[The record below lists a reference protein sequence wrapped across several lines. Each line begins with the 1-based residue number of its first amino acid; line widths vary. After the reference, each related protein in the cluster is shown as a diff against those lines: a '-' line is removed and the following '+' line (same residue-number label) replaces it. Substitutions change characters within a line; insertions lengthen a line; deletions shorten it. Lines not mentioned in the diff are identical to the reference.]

1 MASQRHA
8 RHDFEAESP
17 TVLTVGNEE
26 TARAV
31 AALGPEYD
39 DYRPPE
45 PAAALAL
52 VGQVDCVVATHDLP
66 GEWDGLGLF
75 AAIRERSAHLPFVL
89 VTEAGDDRAVVRE
102 GFRRGITAHVH
113 AGGPGPAADGEA
125 AGGDGG
131 AATTDDGAVATDRRP
146 TATDGGPSPES
157 SDEDG
162 EGDVQRPPTAFVEA
176 LRDRVEVAVAH
187 AATDRERVRR
197 RTAVETTTEP
207 AATVDTDGTIRA
219 ANDAYAELFGYDV
232 ETLVGESLS
241 HHVPEGDADRL
252 RRAGT
257 GTDGSGG
264 DGSGGGGDGDET
276 GGGGGDGDETG
287 GGGVG
292 DGDGTAGDDP
302 WYGSCVAFHADG
314 RVLRLRAAVSRLPDG
329 GFTLLLADSDAVS
342 LG

>member
-17 TVLTVGNEE
+17 TVLTVGSEE

-39 DYRPPE
+39 DYRPPD

-66 GEWDGLGLF
+66 GEWDGLRLF
-75 AAIRERSAHLPFVL
+75 ATIRERSAHLPFVL
-89 VTEAGDDRAVVRE
+89 VTEPGDDRAVVRE
-102 GFRRGITAHVH
+102 AFQRGITAHVR
-113 AGGPGPAADGEA
+113 AGGPAPAT
-125 AGGDGG
+125 DGG
-131 AATTDDGAVATDRRP
+131 SAGPDDGAAATDGRP
-146 TATDGGPSPES
+146 TATDGGRLPES

-162 EGDVQRPPTAFVEA
+162 EPREPDAQRPPTAFVEA
-176 LRDRVEVAVAH
+176 LRDRIEVAVDH

-207 AATVDTDGTIRA
+207 AATVDADGTIRA
-219 ANDAYAELFGYDV
+219 ANDAYAELFGDDL
-232 ETLVGESLS
+232 ETLVGGSLS
-241 HHVPEGDADRL
+241 RHLPEGDADRL

-257 GTDGSGG
+257 GVDTSGG
-264 DGSGGGGDGDET
+264 DAT
-276 GGGGGDGDETG
+276 G
-287 GGGVG
+287 
-292 DGDGTAGDDP
+292 GDDP

-314 RVLRLRAAVSRLPDG
+314 RVLRLRAAVSPLPDG
-329 GFTLLLADSDAVS
+329 GFTLLLADPDAVS